1 VVGNERLR
9 QLLVDQE
16 ITFQRTKTWQGVQ
29 RPARVAKL
37 DRIEFVV
44 EHQPTRVSAFD
55 EGPVELSV

>member
-16 ITFQRTKTWQGVQ
+16 IAFQRTKTCKESND
-29 RPARVAKL
+29 PARDAKL

-44 EHQPTRVSAFD
+44 EHHPTRVSAFD